1 MRFGPLLVFLVAF
14 AGRVDAADSNVDFRR
29 DVRPIL
35 AEYCFKCHGF
45 DDQARQGALRL
56 DTAAGVAKGGESGP
70 VLKSGDPETSE
81 LVKRLVT
88 SNADERMPPAE
99 TGKQLKPEQIETLR
113 RWIKEGAPYSEHWS
127 FIKPVR

>member
-1 MRFGPLLVFLVAF
+1 MRFGPLLLFLIVVVC
-14 AGRVDAADSNVDFRR
+14 RVEAADSKIEFRR

-45 DDQARQGALRL
+45 DDTARQGELRL

-70 VLKSGDPETSE
+70 VLKAGDPETSE

-99 TGKQLKPEQIETLR
+99 T
-113 RWIKEGAPYSEHWS
+113 ASN
-127 FIKPVR
+127 